1 MMGKMD
7 IKVGSRTKDEI
18 GHLSRMFDEMVVVL
32 EDSRKQLEDHSK
44 DLEKQVQERTI
55 ELDKK
60 IKESEQQRTATLNVA
75 RDLET
80 LNIDLERE
88 VKTRRKTE
96 KELKK
101 HREHL
106 EELVSKRT
114 AELEEK
120 TKGIVESQ
128 QALTF
133 LMEDVNEAR
142 EKLERINIELAGA
155 NKELEAFSYSVSHD
169 LRAPLRAIK
178 GFSKKLIK
186 NHTSRLDEEEKR
198 LLNVVQSNSIKME
211 KLIDD
216 LLQFSRVG
224 RSSIRFSDINMNAL
238 VTEVSGELKALFKG
252 RSIKFNKIELP
263 SAYGDRSLVKQA
275 FYNLLSNAYK
285 FTKNKKAANIEVGY
299 LDEKGETVYYVK
311 DNGVG
316 FDIKYARKLF
326 NVFQRLH
333 SEKDFPGTGVGLA
346 IVQRIIQRH
355 RGQVWAEA
363 AVDKGAIFFFTL
375 GKRGQEKL

>member
-1 MMGKMD
+1 
-7 IKVGSRTKDEI
+7 
-18 GHLSRMFDEMVVVL
+18 
-32 EDSRKQLEDHSK
+32 
-44 DLEKQVQERTI
+44 VQERTI

-60 IKESEQQRTATLNVA
+60 IKESEHQRKATLNVA

-120 TKGIVESQ
+120 TKRIVESQ

-142 EKLERINIELAGA
+142 ERIEQVNIELMAA

-186 NHTSRLDEEEKR
+186 TQTGRLDEEGKR
-198 LLNVVQSNSIKME
+198 LLNVALSNSIKME
-211 KLIDD
+211 RLIDD

-252 RSIKFNKIELP
+252 CGIMFNKIELP
-263 SAYGDRSLVKQA
+263 SAYGDWSMVKQA
-275 FYNLLSNAYK
+275 LHNILSNAYK
-285 FTKNKKAANIEVGY
+285 FTKNKKTANIEVGC
-299 LDEKGETVYYVK
+299 LDKKGETVYYVK

-316 FDIKYARKLF
+316 FDMKYAGKLF

-363 AVDKGAIFFFTL
+363 AVDKGATFFFTL
-375 GKRGQEKL
+375 GKRGKEKS